1 MIDYSPLWHT
11 MEEKQISQY
20 VLLKSGID
28 HKTLDRLKKNSK
40 LSLLRN
46 YV

>member
-28 HKTLDRLKKNSK
+28 HKTLDRLKKE
-40 LSLLRN
+40 
-46 YV
+46 